1 MRRGL
6 ILIILVLT
14 FSNVPNS
21 WASQIDGTFETSL
34 GTDGY
39 VDWNTNLDAGV
50 GQILLL
56 NDTKILHFGSIQTDP
71 AGERCTRAESRAAAY
86 KTDTAGLIDVDFGNS
101 GNFERDQYPRNTFVA
116 ADQAS
121 DGSIYL
127 LGVGQNITEI
137 TFSNGWGCTPTTER
151 VFVVKLQ
158 PNGVVDNSFGVWGYR
173 DLEIENPNGFP
184 TSLLVIDDGTI
195 LVTFSEGEVFDL
207 LLINADGSTNLDFG
221 IEGLVKLSQS
231 NMRVFKAIQ
240 AGSRIIL
247 FGDKFSPEDDGV
259 NRWAISDVDRS
270 GSELGNF
277 RGEKNFEYSSGRK
290 EGIFISPQYLN
301 QNIYIVAGVLSGSI
315 YEIQALK
322 ISEGGQKDLQYG
334 GYLRSQ
340 LIAIGVTPCGYCSG
354 EFMLDSYG
362 RILISIGTETVLNGK
377 RQSAIVRLD
386 QDGSVDSSFGEN
398 GKIWVNYDPQAG
410 VQEINED
417 QFMIYGSLYSS
428 DNCVPGVC
436 GLSKLYISRFSQL
449 PRNLD
454 PHIIDVTPNVG
465 EFSFTISN
473 YETQSTY
480 SISNNVGQFS
490 LDSQSGS
497 AKVGSLGA
505 SSRLVTVE
513 VRSSKSGFGDGK
525 RRISVQTLDSE
536 IVRIANERNA
546 ERLRE
551 IEKKVAREEILALVS
566 DAKVIDLAT
575 FGRAAIPGV
584 TPTNISAIQVEILG
598 LSVESRSDI
607 KQILRIVRKFEVV
620 DKLSSGQPIYAQML
634 QEVELISQD
643 SKHKAAITSA
653 IRKLPAS
660 ERSSYLA
667 VKQAIDAQMAEIQ
680 SRKDRLAAAM
690 KAIFSRRTG

>member
-6 ILIILVLT
+6 ILIVLLLT
-14 FSNVPNS
+14 FSNVPS
-21 WASQIDGTFETSL
+21 SQASQIDGTFETSL

-39 VDWNTNLDAGV
+39 VDWNTNFDAGV
-50 GQILLL
+50 GQILPL
-56 NDTKILHFGSIQTDP
+56 NDAKILHFGSIQTDA
-71 AGERCTRAESRAAAY
+71 AGERCARAESRAVAY
-86 KTDTAGLIDVDFGNS
+86 KTDPAGVIDVDFGNF
-101 GNFERDQYPRNTFVA
+101 GTFERDQYPRNFFVA
-116 ADQAS
+116 ADEAS

-137 TFSNGWGCTPTTER
+137 SFSNGWGCTPATER

-173 DLEIENPNGFP
+173 DIEIENPSGFP
-184 TSLLVIDDGTI
+184 TNLLVIEDGTI

-207 LLINADGSTNLDFG
+207 LLINADGSTNMDFG

-259 NRWAISDVDRS
+259 NRWAISDIDLS

-322 ISEGGQKDLQYG
+322 ISESGQKDLQYG

-340 LIAIGVTPCGYCSG
+340 LMAIGVTPCGYCSG
-354 EFMLDSYG
+354 EFTLDSYG
-362 RILISIGTETVLNGK
+362 RVLISIGTDTISNGK

-386 QDGSVDSSFGEN
+386 QDGLIDSSFGEN
-398 GKIWVNYDPQAG
+398 GKIWINYDPQAG
-410 VQEINED
+410 VQKIDENR
-417 QFMIYGSLYSS
+417 FMIYGSLYSS
-428 DNCVPGVC
+428 ENCVSSVC
-436 GLSKLYISRFSQL
+436 GLSKLYISQFHQL
-449 PRNLD
+449 PKNSD
-454 PHIIDVTPNVG
+454 PLIIDVNPKVG
-465 EFSFTISN
+465 EFTFTISN

-480 SISNNVGQFS
+480 TISNNVGQFS
-490 LDSQSGS
+490 LDSQNGG
-497 AKVGSLGA
+497 AKVGSLGL

-536 IVRIANERNA
+536 VVRRANERNA
-546 ERLRE
+546 EKLRE
-551 IEKKVAREEILALVS
+551 IEKKAAREEILALIG

-575 FGRAAIPGV
+575 FGRAAIAGV
-584 TPTNISAIQVEILG
+584 TPKNISEVQAEILG
-598 LSVESRSDI
+598 LSEEYRSDI
-607 KQILRIVRKFEVV
+607 KQVLRIARKFEVV
-620 DKLSSGQPIYAQML
+620 DKVASSDRIYSSML
-634 QEVELISQD
+634 QEVGLISQD
-643 SKHKAAITSA
+643 SKHKAALTA
-653 IRKLPAS
+653 ALRKLPAS
-660 ERSSYLA
+660 ERTSYLA
-667 VKQAIDAQMAEIQ
+667 IKQAIDVQMAEIQ
-680 SRKDRLAAAM
+680 TRKTRLSEVMGQIAA
-690 KAIFSRRTG
+690 RRKG